1 MYKAKDKNV
10 CFTTNRLWAISAV
23 LISAVFDVEV
33 VVPVTEACSSTRS
46 YHQHG
51 SVIFVLA
58 F

>member
-1 MYKAKDKNV
+1 MLQRPKNDKD
-10 CFTTNRLWAISAV
+10 FTV
-23 LISAVFDVEV
+23 VVYLIVKSSGFVNHVEV